1 MGNDVLC
8 YKNSKKQ
15 TKNSFLKIIKT
26 EEKMSSC
33 KQDMTK
39 SEVLKWLKEKVFEGQ
54 SIPVFNHN
62 KATFDELFKLMTSFE
77 EENFS
82 KSAIHSVQEAQIEE
96 LKDETD
102 KMKQRIA
109 SIGFETLNFGG
120 GGHLVQVLAQTTELL
135 KVDDPG
141 DTALNLAIGD
151 LRFRASKLPIQNHL
165 SRIKHRQDTK
175 NIIEDSTFRSK
186 TEQALNV
193 AKTEAVINQEDMA
206 KVLKKSAFHQEK
218 QREYLELREKCVTI
232 IRKHGFQRHLSH
244 DSIEEMQKSLQA
256 IDEESKPMTLKLE
269 AFKGLPPSLELASA
283 KLAEKEKVLQD
294 LNNLLQKEI
303 QNIHL

>member
-1 MGNDVLC
+1 
-8 YKNSKKQ
+8 
-15 TKNSFLKIIKT
+15 
-26 EEKMSSC
+26 
-33 KQDMTK
+33 
-39 SEVLKWLKEKVFEGQ
+39 
-54 SIPVFNHN
+54 
-62 KATFDELFKLMTSFE
+62 MTSFE